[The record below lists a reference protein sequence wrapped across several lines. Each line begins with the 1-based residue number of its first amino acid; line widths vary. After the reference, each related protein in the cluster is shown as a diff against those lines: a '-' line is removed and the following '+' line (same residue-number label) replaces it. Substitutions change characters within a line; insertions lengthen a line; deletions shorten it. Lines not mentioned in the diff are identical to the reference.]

1 MMVFPAMM
9 VIPTP
14 VSVLEKIMQIHPLC
28 DACLGRLYRPHF
40 QDLTNKE
47 RGADIRAYFKLDVG
61 TEAVDCWLCEG
72 LTDEIAQFCTLACE
86 SLNDYEFDSFL
97 VGSRVDDDVIA
108 RQHQLEENLE
118 ISDAEP
124 VKMELNRRIG
134 KQLSEMLDKQVD
146 FSNPD
151 IVVVVDT
158 SYDVVHL
165 QIKSLYLYGRYRKLV
180 RGIPQTRWP
189 CRVCRGKGC
198 RKCEFTG
205 KMYPSSVEELIAAP
219 VEKKLMARN
228 YAFHGSGREDIDA
241 LMLGTGRPFVLEI
254 KNPKKRTLD
263 FRSITKEI
271 NTSANG
277 QIEIEKLRL
286 SDKDEIVRLKNADFR
301 KTYRVTLEAASIL
314 EEENLKKGALAL
326 RGATIRQFT
335 PIRVAHRRA
344 HKIRERT
351 IYRIN
356 IESVKD
362 TRAQIVLETESGT
375 YIKELI
381 SGDNGRTQPNISDLI
396 GIPCIVKELDVIDIK
411 GE

>member
-14 VSVLEKIMQIHPLC
+14 ASVLEKIMRMHPIC

-40 QDLTNKE
+40 QNLTNKE
-47 RGADIRAYFKLDVG
+47 RGAEIRAQFKMDVG
-61 TEAVDCWLCEG
+61 IESGDCWLCEG
-72 LTDEIAQFCTLACE
+72 LIDEIPQFCTLASD

-108 RQHQLEENLE
+108 RQHQLEEDLE

-158 SYDVVHL
+158 SYDVIQL
-165 QIKSLYLYGRYRKLV
+165 QIKSIYLYGRYRKLV

-189 CRVCRGKGC
+189 CRICRGKGC

-205 KMYPSSVEELIAAP
+205 KMYPISVEELVAKP
-219 VEKKLMARN
+219 VEKLVDGQN

-254 KNPKKRTLD
+254 KNPKKRTLN
-263 FRSITKEI
+263 FKQVTKAI
-271 NTSANG
+271 NEEAQG
-277 QIEIEKLRL
+277 QIEVTNLRE
-286 SDKDEIVRLKNADFR
+286 STKDEIVRLKNADFR
-301 KTYRVTLEAASIL
+301 KTYRIILEGSSIL
-314 EEENLKKGALAL
+314 EEEKLKKGALAL

-335 PIRVAHRRA
+335 PTRVAHRRA

-351 IYRIN
+351 IYKVN
-356 IESVKD
+356 VESVKD
-362 TRAQIVLETESGT
+362 TRAQLVLETESGT
-375 YIKELI
+375 YIKELV
-381 SGDNGRTQPNISDLI
+381 SGDNGRTQPNLSDLI